1 MLREGVQLSRIS
13 EPEDLVAAVPGVVY
27 RATPLRPG
35 PFEASLTTFG
45 LGGGV
50 ALQTGRCAPFLAF
63 AQAAPGSA
71 VMQLPL
77 RAPKPSCATAG
88 RSGRGR

>member
-1 MLREGVQLSRIS
+1 MVREGVQLSFVH
-13 EPEDLVAAVPGVVY
+13 EPEELLAAVPGIAY
-27 RATPLRPG
+27 RATPLRAG

-71 VMQLPL
+71 VVQLPL
-77 RAPKPSCATAG
+77 
-88 RSGRGR
+88 